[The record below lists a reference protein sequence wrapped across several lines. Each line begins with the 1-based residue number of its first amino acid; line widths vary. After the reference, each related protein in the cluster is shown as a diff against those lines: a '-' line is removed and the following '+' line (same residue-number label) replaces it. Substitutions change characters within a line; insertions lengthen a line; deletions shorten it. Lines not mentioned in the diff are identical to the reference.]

1 VFTDAEIDAFLALEG
16 GSVKLAA
23 AQAIDAN
30 ATNEALASK
39 VIKDHQLSTDGAK
52 VADAMRKHATA
63 LRDQVAGY
71 DDSGVFEVVDFSPCW
86 PEGTEPPLRVLVMPR
101 PRQAQGRP
109 GTPVIPAAWGES
121 HAGSSTGR
129 RARLRGA

>member
-1 VFTDAEIDAFLALEG
+1 MAFTYDVATDRGKVRLLVSDVDAATAVFTDDEIDGFLALEG

-39 VIKDHQLSTDGAK
+39 VIKDHQLATDGAK
-52 VADAMRKHATA
+52 VADAMRKHAQS

-71 DDSGVFEVVDFSPCW
+71 DDAGVFEVVDFTTCW
-86 PEGTEPPLRVLVMPR
+86 PEGTEPPL
-101 PRQAQGRP
+101 
-109 GTPVIPAAWGES
+109 
-121 HAGSSTGR
+121 TGCW
-129 RARLRGA
+129 